1 MVGWFQL
8 ADFPA
13 PLVPRPVG
21 WKSSGSQLFSP
32 PPPLAPGPGG
42 WGFLPVTPNLA
53 PGPGCW
59 GFLPVTLDLNVNH
72 VLALGVL
79 QIQILTLRT
88 GLGVHGVTL
97 PSDMI

>member
-13 PLVPRPVG
+13 PLAPRPVG

-42 WGFLPVTPNLA
+42 WGFLPVTPDLA
-53 PGPGCW
+53 PGPGYW

-72 VLALGVL
+72 VIALGVL

>member
-8 ADFPA
+8 ADFLA
-13 PLVPRPVG
+13 SLAPRPAG

-32 PPPLAPGPGG
+32 PYH
-42 WGFLPVTPNLA
+42 LPRGL
-53 PGPGCW
+53 GCW
-59 GFLPVTLDLNVNH
+59 GFLPVTLDLDVNH
-72 VLALGVL
+72 VCALGVL

-97 PSDMI
+97 TSDMHTVLPCWTDGCEVQSV